1 VLTLVPQ
8 LLVTVAEIVAVP
20 AALPVMTPLPEI
32 VAIDASEELQVSP
45 VVIDAVQVT
54 LAPTHTESV
63 PDMVLLVGK
72 GNILMI

>member
-1 VLTLVPQ
+1 
-8 LLVTVAEIVAVP
+8 
-20 AALPVMTPLPEI
+20 MTPLPEI

-45 VVIDAVQVT
+45 VVMDAVQVT

-63 PDMVLLVGK
+63 PDTVLLAGN